1 MISLQLTR
9 YLREKGNLMCK
20 ITMKAFKAAEKGLFG
35 NISAIAKKLGVS
47 RKTLY
52 RFLAA
57 TPEAAECIA
66 AAREE
71 FDDIAEESIRK
82 KIMEGDTSMLKF
94 YASTKLRKRGY
105 SQDDADDAPPPEF
118 RIKIETGDHQ

>member
-1 MISLQLTR
+1 
-9 YLREKGNLMCK
+9 MCK

-105 SQDDADDAPPPEF
+105 SQDDAEDAPPPEF
-118 RIKIETGDHQ
+118 RIKIESGENQ

>member
-1 MISLQLTR
+1 
-9 YLREKGNLMCK
+9 MCK
-20 ITMKAFKAAEKGLFG
+20 ITMKAFKEAEKGLFG
-35 NISAIAKKLGVS
+35 NISAIAKKLCVS

-57 TPEAAECIA
+57 NPEAAEYIA
-66 AAREE
+66 SAREE

-118 RIKIETGDHQ
+118 RVKIETGDQQ

>member
-1 MISLQLTR
+1 
-9 YLREKGNLMCK
+9 MCK
-20 ITMKAFKAAEKGLFG
+20 ITMKAFKEAEKGLFG
-35 NISAIAKKLGVS
+35 NISAISKKLGVS

-57 TPEAAECIA
+57 NPEAAEYIT

-71 FDDIAEESIRK
+71 FDDLAEENIRK
-82 KIMEGDTSMLKF
+82 KILEGDTAMLKF

-105 SQDDADDAPPPEF
+105 STEDPEDTPPPEF
-118 RIKIETGDHQ
+118 RVKINTGETL

>member
-1 MISLQLTR
+1 MR
-9 YLREKGNLMCK
+9 K
-20 ITMKAFKAAEKGLFG
+20 ITVKLFKEAEKGLFG

-57 TPEAAECIA
+57 NPEAAEYIS

-71 FDDIAEESIRK
+71 FDDIAEENIRK
-82 KIMEGDTSMLKF
+82 KVMEGDTAMLKF

-105 SQDDADDAPPPEF
+105 SPEDANDAPPPEF
-118 RIKIETGDHQ
+118 RIKIETGENT